1 MNKYSTHQLK
11 NIPET
16 MLITL
21 RAKATES
28 QTKEPILQD
37 KKAEEIFEQVDYDF
51 SRFQKAK
58 ASQV

>member
-1 MNKYSTHQLK
+1 MNKHSTHQLK
-11 NIPET
+11 SIPET

-21 RAKATES
+21 WAKATES
-28 QTKEPILQD
+28 KTEEPILQD

>member
-1 MNKYSTHQLK
+1 MNKYSTNQLK

-21 RAKATES
+21 WAKATES
-28 QTKEPILQD
+28 KSKELLLQD

-51 SRFQKAK
+51 SRFKKAK